1 MSLGQ
6 RLARRIEQNWYGPAR
21 GNLWLLPLWLLFA
34 LVSFFRRAFYRI
46 RPAIA
51 EGPPVI
57 VVGNISVGGTGK
69 TPLISYLAQRADAL
83 GLRVAVVSRGY
94 GGQSDDYPLTVG
106 AATCPQECGDEPAM
120 LARQGLTVVVDPQR
134 ARAVKSLAGKADLV
148 LSDDG
153 LQHYAMAR
161 DAEILV
167 SDATRKFGNGW
178 LLPVGPLREPVRR
191 AASVDLHLVNGKDYR
206 VTPEALVHCAS
217 GQSVKPDHF
226 AGQPVHA
233 VAGIGHPERF
243 FTTLTELGCTVNGH
257 PFADHHSFLPSDLM
271 MADASPVIMTE
282 KDWVKC
288 LDFPAST
295 LENCWYLTV
304 CAVPTPEAAM
314 AIDQLLQQIGK
325 HHG

>member
-6 RLARRIEQNWYGPAR
+6 RLAQRIERNWYGSAWR
-21 GNLWLLPLWLLFA
+21 NFWLLPLWLLFT
-34 LVSFFRRAFYRI
+34 LISVTRRVYYRI
-46 RPAIA
+46 RPVRGD
-51 EGPPVI
+51 GPPVI

-69 TPLISYLAQRADAL
+69 TPLISYLAQRAADL

-94 GGQSDDYPLTVG
+94 GGQSDQYPLTVG
-106 AATCPQECGDEPAM
+106 AVTCPHECGDEPAM
-120 LARQGLTVVVDPQR
+120 LARQGLTVVVDPKR
-134 ARAVKSLAGKADLV
+134 ARAVKSLSGKADLV

-167 SDATRKFGNGW
+167 SDATRGFGNGW

-191 AASVDLHLVNGKDYR
+191 AASVDLHLVNGRDYR
-206 VTPEALVHCAS
+206 VAPEALVHCAS
-217 GQSVKPDHF
+217 GQKVNPDHF
-226 AGQPVHA
+226 AGQTVHA
-233 VAGIGHPERF
+233 VAGIGNPERF

-271 MADASPVIMTE
+271 MADAAPVIMTE

-288 LDFPAST
+288 LDFPASI
-295 LENCWYLTV
+295 LENCWYLKV
-304 CAVPTPEAAM
+304 CAVPTSKAAT